1 MRRCLFLCLALSAC
15 APPKKPVV
23 APAGPTAAERLTAA
37 DALVRTGCFDC
48 LADALHEYESIRV
61 ATSIAPSSVEA
72 ATLGAIRTAI
82 LLDLRERELGT
93 TDDHYLARAR
103 ELLQGRAGLAEAFA
117 PAIDLTETISWRIAD
132 TRDAGDDGQLNAMRR
147 LTQNREAWKTLFHD
161 KAGEHPFWAYLWL
174 TFACATGETRSLTP
188 DELVAPFAA
197 LGNATL
203 LSYKSTACPGTRGVP
218 PRRSAIDIDG
228 LAALQKTEPR
238 FHEIDYL
245 VAINLMFFGKV
256 EEANDLMERAYR
268 WHPKWPAVTM
278 SLAGLAL
285 TAEDY
290 ARALGFYDATLA
302 LIPGQ
307 RDAMLGRVKT
317 LSFVGRNE
325 EAIQVVDVILQG
337 RWNRGE
343 AFYWRAWNNM
353 QLTRNDQ
360 AWIDVEAAWKLY
372 VTSDVAKLAG
382 MIAYRRQ
389 EIDVAR
395 EKFEEGHKMNES
407 DCELGYYLGL
417 VNAEQRRWPPAA
429 EAFLFTAPC
438 LQNAQTKYTEEIA
451 QIRASTG
458 SAERKARQIARR
470 EKLIQEAER
479 MIATSWF
486 NTAVAYYNLSRSA
499 DARQYAEKVAADEQ
513 FGERARDI
521 LSRLK

>member
-1 MRRCLFLCLALSAC
+1 VAVALALSAC
-15 APPKKPVV
+15 APPKKPVAV
-23 APAGPTAAERLTAA
+23 PAGPTATERLAAA

-61 ATSIAPSSVEA
+61 ASSIAPASVEA

-132 TRDAGDDGQLNAMRR
+132 TRDAGDDAQLNAVRR
-147 LTQNREAWKTLFHD
+147 LAQNREAWKTLFHD
-161 KAGEHPFWAYLWL
+161 RAGEHPFWAYLWL
-174 TFACATGETRSLTP
+174 SFACSTGETRSLTP
-188 DELVAPFAA
+188 GELVAPFAA
-197 LGNATL
+197 LGDASL
-203 LSYKSTACPGTRGVP
+203 LSYKATACPGTSGVP
-218 PRRSAIDIDG
+218 PRRSAIDVDG
-228 LAALQKTEPR
+228 LTKLRQAEPR
-238 FHEIDYL
+238 FNEIDYQL
-245 VAINLMFFGKV
+245 AIHLMFFGKV
-256 EEANDLMERAYR
+256 EEANELMERAYR

-278 SLAGLAL
+278 SLASLAL
-285 TAEDY
+285 TSEDFE
-290 ARALGFYDATLA
+290 RALGFYDATLA

-317 LSFVGRNE
+317 LSYLGRNE

-343 AFYWRAWNNM
+343 AYYWRAWNNM

-372 VTSDVAKLAG
+372 ITSDVAKLAG

-395 EKFEEGHKMNES
+395 QKFEEGHRMNES

-417 VNAEQRRWPPAA
+417 VNAEQRRWPPTA
-429 EAFLFTAPC
+429 EVFISTASC
-438 LQNAQTKYTEEIA
+438 LQNAQRAYTDEIT
-451 QIRASTG
+451 QIQASTG
-458 SAERKARQIARR
+458 SPERKARQIARR
-470 EKLIQEAER
+470 EKLIQDAER
-479 MIATSWF
+479 MIVTSWF
-486 NTAVAYYNLSRSA
+486 NTAVAYYNLSRTG
-499 DARQYAEKVAADEQ
+499 DARQYAEKVVADQQ

-521 LSRLK
+521 LSRLNK